1 MIMRRF
7 YRYPVMSVDRNGW
20 ECMKRLQGVFY
31 LDGMLLVCVA
41 DNAKV
46 MVKGQ
51 VMIPKDVREVYG
63 E

>member
-1 MIMRRF
+1 
-7 YRYPVMSVDRNGW
+7 
-20 ECMKRLQGVFY
+20 MKRLQGVFY